1 MVVLRLQ
8 VVHQQLSAIF
18 QHMYLDK
25 KRNGENAHGNVG
37 MQPMGMGTMQPAGM
51 PLQQQGGY
59 PGSINEN
66 QAAEIV
72 YAWMKEQPDP
82 DNQGFKQDYIVAGA
96 LPSSCGC
103 TSGSSLPAIDERLF
117 VQRSLDG
124 SRLIWFWQA
133 SRWLL
138 PVPSCTTLQIQIPMP
153 AFRSLKLPRR
163 IIPLLHWF

>member
-72 YAWMKEQPDP
+72 YAGMKEQPDP
-82 DNQGFKQDYIVAGA
+82 DNQGFKQDFIVAGVLPLHLAVA
-96 LPSSCGC
+96 LLEAPC
-103 TSGSSLPAIDERLF
+103 
-117 VQRSLDG
+117 
-124 SRLIWFWQA
+124 
-133 SRWLL
+133 
-138 PVPSCTTLQIQIPMP
+138 QILTRDCLCS
-153 AFRSLKLPRR
+153 ALWTARA
-163 IIPLLHWF
+163 